1 MKKRKKSQRRET
13 VLTRPGRD
21 PRTTPGPFVLEVKAG
36 DPGPAFTPS
45 PNGRLREKARVLI
58 DRAPEIR
65 AEKVAALQEAIRLGT
80 YRPEARKIAR
90 KMIEE
95 LILDQL

>member
-1 MKKRKKSQRRET
+1 MKKREKSQRQGK
-13 VLTRPGRD
+13 VLTGAGKAAK
-21 PRTTPGPFVLEVKAG
+21 TTPRPLVLEVEAG
-36 DPGPAFTPS
+36 GPGLGFTPS
-45 PNGRLREKARVLI
+45 PNGRLRHKARAAI
-58 DRAPEIR
+58 DQALEIR
-65 AEKVAALQEAIRLGT
+65 AEKVAALKEAIRLGT